1 MLLDDIE
8 KQVIGIDEVGRGALC
23 GPVVS
28 CSVLLSP
35 KIIENDLVYE
45 INDSKKIPEKKR
57 HILAEFIKQNST
69 YFIGFATNK
78 EIDKVNILQA
88 TNLSMK
94 RSYEKFKLRNCLVKI
109 DGTQTFELTKK
120 TIFIKGGDSKS
131 LSIAAA
137 SIIAKNWRDNLM
149 LNYSKIY
156 PQYSWDKNN
165 AYGTKKHKEAI
176 IKYGITDFHRL
187 SFLKKFKLLIEA
199 ERC

>member
-1 MLLDDIE
+1 LLLDDIK

-57 HILAEFIKQNST
+57 NILAEFIKQNST

-78 EIDKVNILQA
+78 EIDRVNILQA

-94 RSYEKFKLRNCLVKI
+94 RSFEKFKLRNCLVKV
-109 DGTQTFELTKK
+109 DGTQAFELNKK

-131 LSIAAA
+131 VSIAAA

-149 LNYSKIY
+149 LEYSKLY
-156 PQYSWDKNN
+156 PQYGWDKNKG
-165 AYGTKKHKEAI
+165 YGTKKHKEAI

-187 SFLKKFKLLIEA
+187 SFLKKI
-199 ERC
+199 

>member
-1 MLLDDIE
+1 MKIDICIATKNSIKTLPKLLNKISENNERQNYRILVADGNSDDNT
-8 KQVIGIDEVGRGALC
+8 ID
-23 GPVVS
+23 
-28 CSVLLSP
+28 
-35 KIIENDLVYE
+35 
-45 INDSKKIPEKKR
+45 
-57 HILAEFIKQNST
+57 FIKQNST

-156 PQYSWDKNN
+156 PQYSWDKNKG
-165 AYGTKKHKEAI
+165 YGTKKHKEAI

>member
-1 MLLDDIE
+1 MLLDDIK

-28 CSVLLSP
+28 CSILLSP

-57 HILAEFIKQNST
+57 NILAEFIKQNST

-88 TNLSMK
+88 TNLSM
-94 RSYEKFKLRNCLVKI
+94 RRAYDKFKWHNCLVKI
-109 DGTQTFELTKK
+109 DGTQIFELNKN

-131 LSIAAA
+131 VSIAAA

-156 PQYSWDKNN
+156 PQYSWDKNKG
-165 AYGTKKHKEAI
+165 YGTKKHKEAI

-187 SFLKKFKLLIEA
+187 SFLKKI
-199 ERC
+199 